1 MLRLPLCLAF
11 LAAIAPCQVEE
22 VGEPDVRAV
31 EGERGRPGKEG
42 SLKGEKGE
50 VPEENLTPEQR
61 LARNITSGASA
72 YCRFSASVSPSKLLP
87 GQSGTL
93 KVLAALQGNTVMP
106 APAPME
112 LVAPAQQGALVL
124 GPMQA
129 QPAAAGRLAAAYL
142 GRPVYDNYAIFEV
155 PVTMAADAAMG
166 SKHIASVDMK
176 FDLFDGG
183 TAQPIGRF
191 LDRVALEIE
200 VGAAPDPAVK
210 GFAAPI
216 AEPAPETA
224 PSPTTNAPTS
234 TPDAAGPAKPSPL
247 TGNVVVP
254 DNLAE
259 PAAAAG
265 DPAEVGDAPAPVV
278 QPSAGLP
285 MPLLVGGGAAL
296 LLVVA
301 MLLRRK

>member
-11 LAAIAPCQVEE
+11 LAAVAPCQVEE

-31 EGERGRPGKEG
+31 EGERGRPSKEG
-42 SLKGEKGE
+42 TLKGEKGE

-72 YCRFSASVSPSKLLP
+72 YCRFSASVSPAKLLP

-112 LVAPAQQGALVL
+112 LVAPSQQGALVL

-155 PVTMAADAAMG
+155 PVTVAADAAMG

-191 LDRVALEIE
+191 LDRVSLEIE

-216 AEPAPETA
+216 AEPAPESTPAA
-224 PSPTTNAPTS
+224 PSAPGATA
-234 TPDAAGPAKPSPL
+234 DAAAAAKPSPL

-254 DNLAE
+254 DNHAE
-259 PAAAAG
+259 PAAVGA
-265 DPAEVGDAPAPVV
+265 PTEVGDAQAPVV
-278 QPSAGLP
+278 QPSAGMP

>member
-11 LAAIAPCQVEE
+11 LVAVAPCQVEE
-22 VGEPDVRAV
+22 VGGEPDVRAV
-31 EGERGRPGKEG
+31 EGERGRGGKEG
-42 SLKGEKGE
+42 LKGEKGE

-61 LARNITSGASA
+61 MARNITSGASA
-72 YCRFSASVSPSKLLP
+72 YCRFSASVAPAKLLP

-93 KVLAALQGNTVMP
+93 RVLAALQGNTVMP

-124 GPMQA
+124 GPIVA
-129 QPAAAGRLAAAYL
+129 QPASPGRLAAAYV
-142 GRPVYDNYAIFEV
+142 GRPVYDNYAIFEL

-191 LDRVALEIE
+191 LDRVSLEIE
-200 VGAAPDPAVK
+200 VGSVPDPAVQ
-210 GFAAPI
+210 GFAAPVV
-216 AEPAPETA
+216 EPAPDAASA
-224 PSPTTNAPTS
+224 PKTAPTS
-234 TPDAAGPAKPSPL
+234 SADAAAGAGKPSL
-247 TGNVVVP
+247 LAGNVVVP
-254 DNLAE
+254 EPAPALA
-259 PAAAAG
+259 PAAA
-265 DPAEVGDAPAPVV
+265 DPAESADAARPVV

-285 MPLLVGGGAAL
+285 MPLLVGGGAVL
-296 LLVVA
+296 LLVLA

>member
-1 MLRLPLCLAF
+1 MLRLSLCFAF

-42 SLKGEKGE
+42 SIKGE

-61 LARNITSGASA
+61 IARNAPTSGASA
-72 YCRFSASVSPSKLLP
+72 YCRFSVSVSPPKLLP

-112 LVAPAQQGALVL
+112 LVAPAQQGALTL
-124 GPMQA
+124 GPMVA
-129 QPAAAGRLAAAYL
+129 QPAALGRLAAAYL
-142 GRPVYDNYAIFEV
+142 GRPVYDNYAIFEL

-176 FDLFDGG
+176 FDLYDGAS
-183 TAQPIGRF
+183 AQPINRF

-200 VGAAPDPAVK
+200 VGRVPDPAVQ
-210 GFAAPI
+210 GFAASA
-216 AEPAPETA
+216 AEPPEPVTKPA
-224 PSPTTNAPTS
+224 NVQAPTS
-234 TPDAAGPAKPSPL
+234 ASSPTEPSPL
-247 TGNVVVP
+247 VGNVVVP
-254 DNLAE
+254 DNRPE
-259 PAAAAG
+259 PSSAADAPTELG
-265 DPAEVGDAPAPVV
+265 DGPAPVV

-285 MPLLVGGGAAL
+285 MPLLVGGAAL
-296 LLVVA
+296 LLVVG